1 MMMGIS
7 SAPKDDLGALGGR
20 LSDLYRAHAP
30 SATRLAYLLTG
41 DQASAEDLVQ
51 DAFIRVAGR
60 LAHLRNPEAFES
72 YLRKTIVNLNRM
84 RFRRHRVEHR
94 YLDRHKEIPTAVAGE
109 LDEVETLRQ
118 SLQRLPHRQRAAL
131 VLRFYVDLP
140 DHETADIL
148 GCSPSTVRSLVAR
161 GLSALR
167 QEMTDD

>member
-1 MMMGIS
+1 MMGIA
-7 SAPKDDLGALGGR
+7 SASKDDVRAQGGR

-30 SATRLAYLLTG
+30 GATRLAYLLTG
-41 DQASAEDLVQ
+41 DQAAAEDLVQ
-51 DAFIRVAGR
+51 DAFVRVAGR
-60 LAHLRNPEAFES
+60 LAHLRHPDAFDA

-84 RFRRHRVEHR
+84 QFRRKRVEHR
-94 YLDRHKEIPTAVAGE
+94 YLQRHHEIPTSTAGE
-109 LDEVETLRQ
+109 LDEVEALRR
-118 SLQRLPHRQRAAL
+118 SLQRLPQRQRAAL

-140 DHETADIL
+140 DPETADIL